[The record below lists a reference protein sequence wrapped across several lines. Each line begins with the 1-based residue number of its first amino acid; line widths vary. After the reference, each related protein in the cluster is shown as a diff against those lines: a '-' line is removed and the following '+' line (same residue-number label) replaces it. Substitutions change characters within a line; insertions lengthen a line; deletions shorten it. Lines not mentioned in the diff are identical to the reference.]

1 MFIRLLILLVL
12 VSTSTF
18 SQSLYVKDDMESP
31 SGFRGISSMINSQ
44 FIGLLSNA
52 VDNPPNYPMYASSD
66 TCYMVKGIGL
76 GSSTSEVDTF
86 TYPNLPVVSG
96 RTYEIRFKLASFGLN
111 PGVNTAAGVDGST
124 DTLEFQYRLA
134 ASGWFRDCKIIGSS
148 NAMWSFDG
156 AIGTN
161 AKTSISRNANT
172 TPNLY
177 VSNANGPITNVAIR
191 LNPGTY
197 TTIQIR
203 FISKLNGSGETW
215 MLDDVEV
222 WDLSSTLP
230 VELIEFNGRYYNT
243 GLKLYWSTAS
253 EINNDH
259 FEILK
264 SFDGFNFTKIATIR
278 GKGNSNSLVEYE
290 YVDYEVCDMIVYYK
304 LKQIDYDGI
313 SKEYG
318 PIAFRCRQAH
328 IYDDFYDVLGR
339 KTKQDYDGIKIYQ
352 K

>member
-1 MFIRLLILLVL
+1 MFIRILILLVL

-18 SQSLYVKDDMESP
+18 SQSLYVFDNMEST
-31 SGFRGISSMINSQ
+31 SGFRGMSSMINSQ
-44 FIGLLSNA
+44 YIGLLSNA

-66 TCYMVKGIGL
+66 SCYMIKGIGL
-76 GSSTSEVDTF
+76 GSSTAEVDTF
-86 TYPNLPVVSG
+86 TYPNLSVIPG
-96 RTYEIRFKLASFGLN
+96 RTYEIRFKVASFGIN
-111 PGVNTAAGVDGST
+111 PSVNTAAGVDGST

-134 ASGWFRDCKIIGSS
+134 ASTWFRDCRIIGNS
-148 NAMWSFDG
+148 NAIWSFDG

-161 AKTSISRNANT
+161 ANLSISRNANT
-172 TPNLY
+172 VPNLY
-177 VSNANGPITNVAIR
+177 VSNAGNPITNVAVR

-197 TTIQIR
+197 STIQIR
-203 FISKLNGSGETW
+203 FISKVNGSGETW
-215 MLDDVEV
+215 MLDDVEI

-230 VELIEFNGRYYNT
+230 VELIEFNGKYFNT

-253 EINNDH
+253 EINNDY

-264 SFDGFNFTKIATIR
+264 SYDSFNFFKIASVR

-290 YVDYEVCDMIVYYK
+290 YIDYEVCDTIVYYK
-304 LKQIDYDGI
+304 LKQVDYDGTI
-313 SKEYG
+313 KEYG

-328 IYDDFYDVLGR
+328 IYDDFYDILGR
-339 KTKQDYDGIKIYQ
+339 KVKQDYDGIKIYQ